1 MVDLYPL
8 SRFSI
13 ESRMY
18 SGMTVANH
26 DGECVKDPM
35 IAPLMT
41 ECPIAADN
49 EDMALSNPGIVLLV
63 RRRLEQH
70 PHFRGRSSMFII
82 ELIGETIVLMGRVP
96 SYYLKQLLQEAVM
109 AMPGVVNV
117 DNQVRVFW
125 TDT

>member
-1 MVDLYPL
+1 MVDLYPQ
-8 SRFSI
+8 SRFPI

-18 SGMTVANH
+18 SEMTVANH
-26 DGECVKDPM
+26 DGECVKDPT
-35 IAPLMT
+35 IPPLIT
-41 ECPIAADN
+41 GCPIATDDVDTAF
-49 EDMALSNPGIVLLV
+49 SNPGIVLLV

-109 AMPGVVNV
+109 AIPGVVNV